1 MIYDRSYMRQDRGA
15 PQAQARSMVTN
26 LLIVTIGIYCLQHS
40 IHVLFPSLRGS
51 NYFFIQWFAL
61 SYPQIE
67 GLKLWTVFS
76 YAFLHS
82 TTSLLHIIS
91 NMLGLFFIGRIIEPI
106 IGARQLLLLY
116 IFGALLGGFLF
127 LPLHFNQNTVVVGAS
142 SSVMALFSFFCLLY
156 PAERVTLL
164 LFFIIPINIQPKWIL
179 RILLAYSLF
188 GVVYYEAL
196 GYESSF
202 FAIAHS
208 AHLGGVL
215 AGFLYYRWMQR
226 TSRQSAQ
233 SNTKISTSIE
243 PPAWFQAKKSAAV
256 SQNYVVNR
264 RASLANEVDRILD
277 KINKSGFG
285 SLSSKEKVTLEEA
298 KETLKK

>member
-15 PQAQARSMVTN
+15 PQVQARSMVTK
-26 LLIVTIGIYCLQHS
+26 LLTFTIGIYCLQQS
-40 IHVLFPSLRGS
+40 IDVFFPSLRGY
-51 NYFFIQWFAL
+51 NYFFIEWFAL

-67 GLKLWTVFS
+67 SLKLWTLFS
-76 YAFLHS
+76 YACLHS
-82 TTSLLHIIS
+82 TTSLLHIAS

-106 IGARQLLLLY
+106 IGARQLLVLY
-116 IFGALLGGFLF
+116 FLGALLGGILF
-127 LPLHFNQNTVVVGAS
+127 LPLHIDQNTVVVGAS
-142 SSVMALFSFFCLLY
+142 SSVMALLSFFCLVY
-156 PAERVTLL
+156 PEERVTLL
-164 LFFIIPINIQPKWIL
+164 LFFIIPINVQPKWIL
-179 RILLAYSLF
+179 RTLLAYTMF

-208 AHLGGVL
+208 AHLGGIL
-215 AGFLYYRWMQR
+215 AGFFYHRWMQR

-233 SNTKISTSIE
+233 PNTNLATSIE
-243 PPAWFQAKKSAAV
+243 PPAWFQSKKSATV

-277 KINKSGFG
+277 KINTSGFG
-285 SLSSKEKVTLEEA
+285 SLSSAEKATLEEA